1 MTALRSFVRR
11 HLFELLKGSPR
22 LKRWYL
28 GRVSP
33 RYGGRQAYVD
43 WRPAIQAANGTWPGA
58 GDRRRGARRVLMAT
72 AVGGLEVST
81 VVESVLA
88 ASLTMRG
95 AEVHVLLCDGVLP
108 ACFQCN
114 TNEFAHTSRFVRHG
128 PGRDLCK
135 YCYGPGVR
143 TFESL
148 GVTVHRYSDYLDDY
162 ARTTARELA
171 AAVPFDAVREYR
183 HDGIPVGEHAMA
195 GALRFYGRATID
207 ALPEAEDVLRRYLE
221 AALLTVF
228 ATRRCLERHDFTVA
242 VAHHGLYVPQ
252 GLLGDVCRQKGVR
265 AVIWGKMYRKQS
277 FVFSHDDTYHR
288 TLMTERPDVWGDRPW
303 TSDMEAQIVDYLK
316 SRWRGT
322 EDWIR
327 VQENA
332 NTDVATV
339 QRELALDPSKP
350 CIGLLTNVMWD
361 AQVCYPTNAFPN
373 MLDWIITTIRYFAA
387 RTDLQLLIRVHPGE
401 LTRGAVPTRQLVVD
415 EIRKTFPVL
424 PPNVHVIPPDSRISM
439 YAAMAQCNAVL
450 IYATKAGLELAATG
464 MPVIVAGEAWVRNKG
479 FTLDAPTQA
488 AYRELLDRLPLPQ
501 RLDAAARQRAR
512 QYAYHFFFR
521 RMIPLPLV
529 DVAAE
534 RVENIVAASSLGH
547 LLPGNDPGLD
557 VICDGILDNAPFVFP
572 AEHVASGPMQ
582 PIVSIEYL

>member
-1 MTALRSFVRR
+1 MALRSFVRR
-11 HLFELLKGSPR
+11 HVFELLKGSPR

-33 RYGGRQAYVD
+33 RYGGKQPYVD
-43 WRPAIQAANGTWPGA
+43 WRPAIQAANGTWADVANRP
-58 GDRRRGARRVLMAT
+58 RRTQRVLMAT
-72 AVGGLEVST
+72 AVGGLEVAT
-81 VVESVLA
+81 VVESLLA
-88 ASLTMRG
+88 ASLTLRG

-108 ACFQCN
+108 ACFQCK
-114 TNEFAHTSRFVRHG
+114 TNEFARTSRFVRHG
-128 PGRDLCK
+128 PRRDLCQF
-135 YCYGPGVR
+135 CYGPGVR

-148 GVTVHRYSDYLDDY
+148 GITVHRYSDYLTDA
-162 ARTTARELA
+162 ARATAAELA
-171 AAVPFDAVREYR
+171 AAVPRDAVRAYR
-183 HDGIPVGEHAMA
+183 YDGVPVGEHAMA

-207 ALPEAEDVLRRYLE
+207 AQPEAEHVLRRYLQ
-221 AALLTVF
+221 AAILTVF
-228 ATRRCLERHDFTVA
+228 ATRRCMEQNDFTVA

-252 GLLGDVCRQKGVR
+252 GLLGEVCRQRGVR

-288 TLMTERPDVWGDRPW
+288 TLMTEPPEVWDDRPW
-303 TSDMEAQIVDYLK
+303 TREMEAQIVDYLK

-350 CIGLLTNVMWD
+350 SIGLLTNVMWD
-361 AQVCYPTNAFPN
+361 AQVCYPTNAFSN

-401 LTRGAVPTRQLVVD
+401 ITRGAVPSRQLVVD

-424 PPNVHVIPPDSRISM
+424 PPNVRVIPPDSRISM

-479 FTLDAPTQA
+479 FTLDASTRA
-488 AYRELLDRLPLPQ
+488 EYVELLDRLPLPR
-501 RLDAAARQRAR
+501 RLDAATRQRAR
-512 QYAYHFFFR
+512 RYAYHFFFR

-534 RVENIVAASSLGH
+534 RVENVVATSSLSH

-572 AEHVASGPMQ
+572 AEHVASSPMQ